1 MAKRMIPGTGQAA
14 TLLDPPKP
22 PTMRWP
28 QAIAVP
34 VGRTGVT
41 IHVSSDGGGVI
52 VYRRADRSR
61 TVAFGL
67 TAAQLETL
75 AYDLSAAVGATR

>member
-1 MAKRMIPGTGQAA
+1 MNTR
-14 TLLDPPKP
+14 LLDPPKP

-28 QAIAVP
+28 RSIAVP

-41 IHVSSDGGGVI
+41 IHVSPNGGGGVI
-52 VYRRADRSR
+52 VYRRADRSH

-67 TAAQLETL
+67 TDAQLETL
-75 AYDLSAAVGATR
+75 AYELSAAVGATR